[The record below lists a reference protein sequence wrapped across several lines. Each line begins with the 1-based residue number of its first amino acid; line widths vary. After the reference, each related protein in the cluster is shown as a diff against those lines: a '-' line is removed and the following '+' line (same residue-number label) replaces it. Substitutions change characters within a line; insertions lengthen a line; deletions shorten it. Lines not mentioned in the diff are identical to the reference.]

1 MNMTNLSR
9 IGSTLVLGCLTL
21 SVAQAQPS
29 PAKSQISITFKQM
42 GVPVDADFKK
52 VSASVQYDPA
62 RPSAATAQFS
72 IDIASFD
79 LGSPEY
85 NKEVLK
91 PQWFDA
97 ARYPTATFTSTGM
110 KVLSPTQL
118 EASGKLTIKG
128 KTQEIRIPVTVKNLG
143 DTTTF
148 DTTLRIQR
156 TAFQIGTGEW
166 QDTSLVADEVVIR
179 VQAQTRTVK

>member
-1 MNMTNLSR
+1 MNTLAR
-9 IGSTLVLGCLTL
+9 IGSTLLVSCLAL

-52 VSASVQYDPA
+52 VNASVQYDPA

-91 PQWFDA
+91 PQWFDV
-97 ARYPTATFTSTGM
+97 ARYPTATFTSTA
-110 KVLSPTQL
+110 T
-118 EASGKLTIKG
+118 T
-128 KTQEIRIPVTVKNLG
+128 VTHS
-143 DTTTF
+143 
-148 DTTLRIQR
+148 R
-156 TAFQIGTGEW
+156 T
-166 QDTSLVADEVVIR
+166 
-179 VQAQTRTVK
+179 